1 MMHPDDSPDWDR
13 LHSRIHEHL
22 TRLFNVE
29 DIGGI
34 RLFGA
39 LQHVAHLSRLLDSRR
54 GEDQELSGPR
64 WMLLL
69 RLLVEELLGESD
81 GLTPT
86 MLSQT
91 QRVSKNT
98 ISALLRGLEG
108 QGLIERHTDS
118 VDLRTFRIH
127 LTDVGRDYVRS
138 TAPGRIAGLNALLS
152 GLDSQEQEQLI
163 TLLEK
168 LRRSLVDR
176 DPQPIVP
183 QFTRPH

>member
-1 MMHPDDSPDWDR
+1 MHPDHSPEWDR
-13 LHSRIHEHL
+13 LHGRIHDHL
-22 TRLFNVE
+22 AQLFNVE
-29 DIGGI
+29 DTRGI
-34 RLFGA
+34 RLFGT
-39 LQHVAHLSRLLDSRR
+39 LQHVAHLSRLLDSQL
-54 GEDQELSGPR
+54 GEDLELSGPR

-86 MLSQT
+86 MLSRT

-127 LTDVGRDYVRS
+127 LTDAGRDYVRS
-138 TAPGRIAGLNALLS
+138 TAPGRMAGLNALLS
-152 GLDSQEQEQLI
+152 GLDSQDQEQLMA
-163 TLLEK
+163 LLEK
-168 LRRSLVDR
+168 LRGSLLEH
-176 DPQPIVP
+176 DPQPMP
-183 QFTRPH
+183 FASR